1 MVDPVGHRSHHDEAL
16 HADGNAENR
25 QRRPPLV
32 AAQRIERDPDAFE
45 QAGHVSCR
53 RAAIGSRRAA
63 RLAGYTPATTPTPPP
78 STTPSRIDQGAT
90 AAGSGVSA
98 ATAPPSPSPRT
109 TPPLA
114 PAVA

>member
-32 AAQRIERDPDAFE
+32 AAQRIERDADAFE
-45 QAGHVSCR
+45 QTGHVSCR
-53 RAAIGSRRAA
+53 RAAIGSSRAA

-78 STTPSRIDQGAT
+78 RTMPPTVDQGAT
-90 AAGSGVSA
+90 APGN
-98 ATAPPSPSPRT
+98 PP
-109 TPPLA
+109 TPP
-114 PAVA
+114 PPP